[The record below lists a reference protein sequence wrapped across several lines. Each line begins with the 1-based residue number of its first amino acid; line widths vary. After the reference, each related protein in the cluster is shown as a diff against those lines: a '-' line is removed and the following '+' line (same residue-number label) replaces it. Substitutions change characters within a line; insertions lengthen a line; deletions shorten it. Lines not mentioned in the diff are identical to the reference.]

1 MASTKSSH
9 SPQDN
14 ILCCPICMD
23 IYKTPRML
31 PCQHTLCESCLH
43 SYIVN
48 KSRERVLVSDF
59 PCPVCRAIT
68 PAPRAFTRIDTW
80 STLFPLNHLL
90 VSLLDSSFHEM
101 LEKRETPS
109 AIERCAEHAGKA
121 IEFFC
126 VEHNAKLCSKC
137 FKNIHRQCDILD
149 IEEHVEFTSRFNVV
163 KTDVENL
170 LSYLNDAVMHLK
182 TNIEQLST
190 EKSSIMAEVKDFRG
204 KVEALLN
211 SFETDIKD
219 QVNVEHDGEVVV
231 LKAQCE
237 KYERIK
243 TEIESS
249 EKTLNELPVCSQ
261 SLEMI
266 ASIENDI
273 KSQSSFIHGCHS
285 NIKVIKLEFAIE
297 NQLLSFLNSFNKLGS
312 VNVNH
317 FESNLHEPP
326 ELMSRGNT
334 LNESFI
340 PSPRDVSADDV
351 PSRSPIRH
359 VSPRAIIIARPPVNE
374 ATANQT
380 ATLTER
386 SHKRTQKEQ
395 KRPKTVPIESTAPT
409 PVVRPRPERPDIH
422 GIRHFLPRS
431 CSSPVRNHDNHDAVD
446 RSEASTN
453 SEAKESTVDLSDDD
467 SSVFSDVAK
476 NLDKDN
482 VDESGTLDGT
492 NKAQTGASSK
502 PPTSEKPKHRVWHYV
517 NVMSGVGDL
526 SSSRRISEGTDTVDS
541 SGNMKFLFRNRSS
554 SASSASPDSK
564 AVASASGVSQL
575 ARIFKPAQIE
585 ENLNSPLYEN
595 SSVCSPNSAQSK
607 SDAKTLTFEPL
618 TSSCTTPKQCAKLKS
633 IVIKVEGDSRECTIT
648 GSVELSDKRLVVVD
662 CNNSRVKL
670 FNADFAYVC
679 HLDMNKEPW
688 NVASISVGEIAVT
701 VPLEKTIHVIR
712 VSGSSMSTQRCIVTR
727 RECWGIAIV
736 DGKMIVTTK
745 DDGNQ
750 IAFLDDNGRELQVIN
765 FASRENPNI
774 LRPVSVT
781 RARTDHVLYICC
793 EGQSGTKG
801 SLVRMSTR
809 GDVLYVFTHKE
820 LDRPYSTAVDADDN
834 VYITAIR
841 SANVLMLSEG
851 GASVMTILSR
861 DLGLSRPQHIHISN
875 RDDGSFLVLTERR
888 SDKADIYCLK

>member
-1 MASTKSSH
+1 M
-9 SPQDN
+9 
-14 ILCCPICMD
+14 
-23 IYKTPRML
+23 
-31 PCQHTLCESCLH
+31 
-43 SYIVN
+43 
-48 KSRERVLVSDF
+48 SDF

-80 STLFPLNHLL
+80 SSLFPLNHLL

-109 AIERCAEHAGKA
+109 AIERCPEHAGKA

-126 VEHNAKLCSKC
+126 VEHNVKLCSKC
-137 FKNIHRQCDILD
+137 FKNSHRQCDILD
-149 IEEHVEFTSRFNVV
+149 IEEHVEFTSRFTVV
-163 KTDVENL
+163 RTDVENL
-170 LSYLNDAVMHLK
+170 LSYLNDAIMHLK
-182 TNIEQLST
+182 ANIEQLST

-219 QVNVEHDGEVVV
+219 QVSVEHDGEVVV

-243 TEIESS
+243 AEIETSG
-249 EKTLNELPVCSQ
+249 KTLNELPVSSQ
-261 SLEMI
+261 SFEMI

-297 NQLLSFLNSFNKLGS
+297 NQLLAFLNSISKLGS

-340 PSPRDVSADDV
+340 PSPRDVSADDL

-359 VSPRAIIIARPPVNE
+359 VSPRAIIIARPPLNE
-374 ATANQT
+374 AAANQT
-380 ATLTER
+380 ATFTEQR
-386 SHKRTQKEQ
+386 PQRTQKEP

-431 CSSPVRNHDNHDAVD
+431 CSSPVRNQDLHDSGNKDQTSPNTD
-446 RSEASTN
+446 G
-453 SEAKESTVDLSDDD
+453 KENAIDLSDDD
-467 SSVFSDVAK
+467 ASVFSKVAQTVEK
-476 NLDKDN
+476 VHRDN
-482 VDESGTLDGT
+482 EKVDETDVLPDGT
-492 NKAQTGASSK
+492 KSTTSGASAK
-502 PPTSEKPKHRVWHYV
+502 PLTSEKPKHRVWHYV
-517 NVMSGVGDL
+517 NVMSGVGDI
-526 SSSRRISEGTDTVDS
+526 SSNRRISDSTDTADGPV
-541 SGNMKFLFRNRSS
+541 NMKFLFRNRSS
-554 SASSASPDSK
+554 SASSASPEHKPLTSST
-564 AVASASGVSQL
+564 AVNQT
-575 ARIFKPAQIE
+575 ARSFKPPQVE
-585 ENLNSPLYEN
+585 DNLQSPLYEN
-595 SSVCSPNSAQSK
+595 SSMCSVSSAQNK
-607 SDAKTLTFEPL
+607 SNTKTLTFEPI
-618 TSSCTTPKQCAKLKS
+618 TSSNTTPKQCTKLKS

-648 GSVELSDKRLVVVD
+648 GSVELEDKRLVLID
-662 CNNSRVKL
+662 CNNSRIKL
-670 FNADFAYVC
+670 FNCEFGYVC
-679 HLDMNKEPW
+679 HLDMAKEPW
-688 NVASISVGEIAVT
+688 NVACLSACEIAVT
-701 VPLEKTIHVIR
+701 VPLEKTIHIIR

-736 DGKMIVTTK
+736 DGKLVITTK

-750 IAFLDDNGRELQVIN
+750 VAFLDENGRELQVIN

-861 DLGLSRPQHIHISN
+861 DLGLSRPQHIHVSN
-875 RDDGSFLVLTERR
+875 RDDGSFLVVTERR
-888 SDKADIYCLK
+888 SDRADVYCLK